1 MGLHI
6 VYGTMVERLTVP
18 LPSLDAIGPAVETM
32 ASAPLVIAGR
42 IVSRSASKSPLI
54 TVTLALSLMSC
65 GSLLGLRR

>member
-1 MGLHI
+1 
-6 VYGTMVERLTVP
+6 
-18 LPSLDAIGPAVETM
+18 VETI

-42 IVSRSASKSPLI
+42 IVSRSASKPPWI